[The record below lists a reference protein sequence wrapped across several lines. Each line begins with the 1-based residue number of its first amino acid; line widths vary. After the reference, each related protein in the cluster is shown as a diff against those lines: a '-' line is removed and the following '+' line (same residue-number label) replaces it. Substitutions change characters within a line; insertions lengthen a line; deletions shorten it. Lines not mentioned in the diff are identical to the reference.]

1 MRTKKGGISS
11 GTTTIINQGAS
22 NHVPGRPPANPL
34 SYYVYIAP
42 RQPGYQ
48 LVSSSSQGLQS
59 NYANLIRRSHQY
71 AVLINYANNMQTFQL
86 ITSICS
92 PHQQI
97 TSVSVNPDKQVDII
111 TVTCTQHIN
120 KYISRHPQIRVANS
134 INRGP
139 VALQY
144 SSLSPHPKF
153 QFSDWD
159 PLDTCLYYY
168 TLIMQTLHSLI

>member
-1 MRTKKGGISS
+1 MRTKEGGIPSS
-11 GTTTIINQGAS
+11 TTTIINQGAS
-22 NHVPGRPPANPL
+22 NYIPGRLPANPL
-34 SYYVYIAP
+34 SYYAYVAP

-59 NYANLIRRSHQY
+59 NYVNLIRRSHQY

-111 TVTCTQHIN
+111 TVIHTQYIN
-120 KYISRHPQIRVANS
+120 KYISRHLQIRVTKC

-139 VALQY
+139 FALQY
-144 SSLSPHPKF
+144 SSLSPYPKF
-153 QFSDWD
+153 QFSDQD

-168 TLIMQTLHSLI
+168 ALIMQILHPLI